1 MADSW
6 QSFLARWTNANL
18 VDAATAERI
27 RQFEASHDKTGQ
39 LRWPILIAV
48 GFGAIML
55 SAGVLLLVSAHW
67 DELSPGE
74 RFSLLLLLLAA
85 FHVAGTFTS
94 ERFPALATA
103 LHGVGTVALGAAI
116 FLSAQ
121 IFNLE
126 EHWPSGVLLWTLGA
140 WMGVGLLRD
149 WVQATLAAVLTPAW
163 LAAEW
168 IERAGRYSN
177 SAAERILGLGLL
189 LMAIAYLTG
198 LLDENRGKVRRA
210 MAWIGGIVLIPSA
223 VIAMP
228 VSWYGNAEM
237 PGSLS
242 FWGYTVGFLLPML
255 LALTL
260 RGKGAW
266 MNAAATAWVVVLALL
281 PSGINNNESALRYS
295 VRVAGPYLWCGIAAL
310 GLIAW
315 GIKEARRERI
325 SLGILGFGL
334 TVLTFYFAEVMDKLG
349 RSASLMG
356 LGLLFL
362 VLAWGLER
370 TRRQLVARIGRA
382 EA

>member
-6 QSFLARWTNANL
+6 QAFLERWTHADL

-27 RQFEASHDKTGQ
+27 REFEASHEKTGQ

-48 GFGAIML
+48 GFGAIMVA
-55 SAGVLLLVSAHW
+55 AGVLLFVSAHW
-67 DELSPGE
+67 DEFSPGG
-74 RFSLLLLLLAA
+74 RFSLLLLLLVV
-85 FHVAGTFTS
+85 FHVAGALTT
-94 ERFPALATA
+94 ERFPTLSTA
-103 LHGVGTVALGAAI
+103 LHGVGTAALGAAI

-126 EHWPSGVLLWTLGA
+126 EHWPSGILLWALGA
-140 WMGVGLLRD
+140 WIGVGLLRD

-177 SAAERILGLGLL
+177 SGAERILGLGLL
-189 LMAIAYLTG
+189 LMSIAYLTG
-198 LLDENRGKVRRA
+198 LFDEKRGNVRRA
-210 MAWIGGIVLIPSA
+210 MAWIGGIALIPSA

-228 VSWYGNAEM
+228 ESWYRNVEM
-237 PGSLS
+237 PGNLL
-242 FWGYTVGFLLPML
+242 FWGYALGFLLPML
-255 LALTL
+255 LALKL
-260 RGKGAW
+260 RGKAAW

-281 PSGINNNESALRYS
+281 PNGIPNSESALRYS
-295 VRVAGPYLWCGIAAL
+295 VRVVGPYLWCGMAAL

-315 GIKEARRERI
+315 GIREARRERI
-325 SLGILGFGL
+325 SLGVLGFGL
-334 TVLTFYFAEVMDKLG
+334 TILTFYFAQVMDKLS

-362 VLAWGLER
+362 VLAWALER
-370 TRRQLVARIGRA
+370 TRRKLVARIGGPA
-382 EA
+382 A

>member
-6 QSFLARWTNANL
+6 QSFLARWT
-18 VDAATAERI
+18 DAGLLDAVTAERI
-27 RQFEASHDKTGQ
+27 RQFEASHEKTGQ

-55 SAGVLLLVSAHW
+55 AAGVLLFVSAHW
-67 DELSPGE
+67 DQLSPGK

-85 FHVAGTFTS
+85 FHVAGTLTS
-94 ERFPALATA
+94 ERFPVLATA

-121 IFNLE
+121 IFNLQ
-126 EHWPSGVLLWTLGA
+126 EHWPSGILLWALGA

-149 WVQATLAAVLTPAW
+149 WVQAALAAVLTPGW

-177 SAAERILGLGLL
+177 SGAERILGLGLL
-189 LMAIAYLTG
+189 LVSIAYLTA
-198 LLDENRGKVRRA
+198 LFDENRGNVRRA
-210 MAWIGGIVLIPSA
+210 MAWIGGIALIPSA

-228 VSWYGNAEM
+228 ESWYGNVEM
-237 PGSLS
+237 PGTLL
-242 FWGYTVGFLLPML
+242 FWGYALGFLLPML
-255 LALTL
+255 LALKL
-260 RGKGAW
+260 RGKAAW

-281 PSGINNNESALRYS
+281 PNGIPNSEFALRYS
-295 VRVAGPYLWCGIAAL
+295 VRVVGPYLWCGMAAL

-315 GIKEARRERI
+315 GIREARRERI
-325 SLGILGFGL
+325 SLGVLGFGL
-334 TVLTFYFAEVMDKLG
+334 TILTFYFAQVMDKLS

-362 VLAWGLER
+362 VLAWALER
-370 TRRQLVARIGRA
+370 TRRKLVARIGGA
-382 EA
+382 A